1 MKKIFIAIT
10 IVASLVGVA
19 IIATAALLFRKK
31 EMNELL
37 EME

>member
-1 MKKIFIAIT
+1 MKKFLITLTSITGIAG
-10 IVASLVGVA
+10 IV
-19 IIATAALLFRKK
+19 IIAAAALLFRKK